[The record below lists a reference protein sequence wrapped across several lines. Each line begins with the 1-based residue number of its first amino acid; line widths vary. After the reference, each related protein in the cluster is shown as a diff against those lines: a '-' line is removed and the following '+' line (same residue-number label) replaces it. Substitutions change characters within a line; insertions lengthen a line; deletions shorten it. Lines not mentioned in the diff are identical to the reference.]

1 MLCARGILIFSAT
14 RVLIITT
21 LCQVG
26 VNQALVVEI
35 EQLAEQRNRLLDEV
49 TRALLGGSISG
60 EARRVLAS
68 LADVAV
74 GAQDEAETKTR
85 KSDDRQQRVAQK
97 DLKREKR
104 KVGAGTDRA
113 DFDQKRHLYYDN
125 TTNPFCRW
133 RNRRLSVCC

>member
-1 MLCARGILIFSAT
+1 MD
-14 RVLIITT
+14 
-21 LCQVG
+21 
-26 VNQALVVEI
+26 VNQALVVEN
-35 EQLAEQRNRLLDEV
+35 EQLAEQRHRLLDEV

-74 GAQDEAETKTR
+74 GLQDEVETEAR
-85 KSDDRQQRVAQK
+85 KSGDRQQRVAQK

-113 DFDQKRHLYYDN
+113 DFDQQRHFFDN
-125 TTNPFCRW
+125 KTTPLCHW
-133 RNRRLSVCC
+133 RTRRLSACC